1 MGEVFAGLFGR
12 KKEAESTPAPAATA
26 AVGEAAP
33 GAVAPGTSPDD
44 FRRQENAFF
53 QQMLAG
59 TGQGAPGGVLP
70 EGIQKN
76 IDKQA
81 SLIK

>member
-1 MGEVFAGLFGR
+1 MEVLGGLFGG
-12 KKEAESTPAPAATA
+12 KKEAEPKATPAPSAALS
-26 AVGEAAP
+26 EAAP
-33 GAVAPGTSPDD
+33 GAVAPGTTPDD
-44 FRRQENAFF
+44 FRRQEQAFY

-59 TGQGAPGGVLP
+59 TGQGAAGGKLP
-70 EGIQKN
+70 EGIQAN